1 MQARDLRAIL
11 AWQSVPFLGER
22 ALLALLDHA
31 RESRRTPADL
41 WVQPLDDLAAIIPLH
56 PRAYAAIRSDQE
68 AILQRADEVAEQL
81 RAADVELLAIHQ
93 PDYPASLEGDRRP
106 TRRWPALFAHG
117 ALHLMDE
124 TGVLI
129 VNSREAGHTALAV
142 TDALADAL
150 ARRDVPMLCSNGRPS
165 YQATATAA
173 KRHAG
178 PTIVSLDRGIGAM
191 FPRGVDRDPVP
202 TARVWDE
209 TFDPELQ
216 LLLSPFGWK
225 ERWTA
230 RSGPRR
236 DALLFDLAGAVVAL
250 DVREGGHME
259 RECRAA
265 AKQGK
270 PVIAVDR
277 GDDTPDGTR
286 ALWTD
291 GGALR
296 VEWRGEA
303 TADRVLSALP
313 GTVPAAEEEPEQ
325 RRSRREWALFLLRAC
340 ELLQPSTQ
348 GSVPSVRCVPA
359 AGPFARYA
367 ASGTSGARRGAE
379 EWLLAD
385 LSDGEAT
392 GAHRLPTLAEQVSP
406 GGLLGAV
413 VPAAWLEAD
422 ELATQRAEWLKH
434 VELRLAARLP
444 QSPGGGK
451 RLAALVMQRGAA
463 PGGASPVFTP
473 DREVMG
479 RFHQRRY
486 LGEILA
492 ALERQSAGVN
502 RPVDTP

>member
-1 MQARDLRAIL
+1 MQARDFRAIL

-22 ALLALLDHA
+22 TLLALLDHA

-41 WVQPLDDLAAIIPLH
+41 WEQPLDDLAEIVPLH
-56 PRAYAAIRSDQE
+56 PRAVKALRSDSD
-68 AILQRADEVAEQL
+68 AIWQRAGEVAGQL
-81 RAADVELLAIHQ
+81 RVADVELLAIHQ
-93 PDYPASLEGDRRP
+93 PDYPAVLDGDRRP
-106 TRRWPALFAHG
+106 VRRWPTLFTHG
-117 ALHLMDE
+117 ALHLVDE
-124 TGVLI
+124 PGVLI
-129 VNSREAGHTALAV
+129 VNSREPSHAALAV

-150 ARRDVPMLCSNGRPS
+150 ARRDIPLLCSTGRPS

-178 PTIVSLDRGIGAM
+178 PTIFSLDRGIGAM

-216 LLLSPFGWK
+216 LLLSPFGWS

-236 DALLFDLAGAVVAL
+236 DALLFDLAGAVVAV

-259 RECRAA
+259 RECRVASRR
-265 AKQGK
+265 GR
-270 PVIAVDR
+270 PVIAVDQ
-277 GDDTPDGTR
+277 GPETPDGTR
-286 ALWTD
+286 ALWND

-303 TADRVLSALP
+303 TADRVLSTLP
-313 GTVPAAEEEPEQ
+313 GAVPAAAEEPEQ

-340 ELLQPSTQ
+340 ELLRPSER
-348 GSVPSVRCVPA
+348 GAIPPIRCVPP

-367 ASGTSGARRGAE
+367 GNGLHGTRRGPE

-385 LSDGEAT
+385 LSTEEPS
-392 GAHRLPTLAEQVSP
+392 GAHRLRALAEQLP
-406 GGLLGAV
+406 LGGLLGAI
-413 VPAAWLEAD
+413 VPAAWLEAG
-422 ELATQRAEWLKH
+422 ELASQRAEWLKH
-434 VELRLAARLP
+434 ADLRLAARLP
-444 QSPGGGK
+444 QSPGADK
-451 RLAALVMQRGAA
+451 RLAALVLRRGVAAADAA
-463 PGGASPVFTP
+463 PVFIP
-473 DREVMG
+473 DQEMMG

-492 ALERQSAGVN
+492 ALERRLSGEN
-502 RPVDTP
+502 RTVDTP